1 MYCSSCGEE
10 IAPDAKFCEYCGAQ
24 VGQSESTSQDVSQET
39 QSEPMRSET
48 VERDEHT
55 AGTGLE
61 PNVAGALSYLL
72 GFLTGLVF
80 FLIEEDD
87 EFVRFHAAQSMVVF
101 GGLFVLGIV
110 VQVFTTVI
118 GATAGLFG
126 WLLALVFWLIWLVVS
141 LGALVLWIFLMVRA
155 YQGKTPRI
163 PVAAGIADDL
173 V

>member
-1 MYCSSCGEE
+1 
-10 IAPDAKFCEYCGAQ
+10 
-24 VGQSESTSQDVSQET
+24 
-39 QSEPMRSET
+39 
-48 VERDEHT
+48 
-55 AGTGLE
+55 
-61 PNVAGALSYLL
+61 
-72 GFLTGLVF
+72 
-80 FLIEEDD
+80 
-87 EFVRFHAAQSMVVF
+87 MVVF

-110 VQVFTTVI
+110 VQVFATVI